1 MDSRLIV
8 ALVVTVVVVILAILM
23 LTLSSM
29 FGPGPSKGS
38 GSVAVGR
45 LPGSTGYHSPLPS
58 FSSGHF
64 KSHKTGLDMASNGSR
79 KSVRGAPTC
88 IGGTYIGGQCVDNL
102 PLEKLVTD
110 PFYYLQNAG
119 SSICPSGCVYVY
131 GSRCQGG
138 CEKPFGGGCCRSQL
152 GTRDRP
158 IACIN
163 GGPDGI
169 CPAYQ

>member
-119 SSICPSGCVYVY
+119 GSNANSSKTCPFGCRYF
-131 GSRCQGG
+131 SNSKCPGG
-138 CEKPFGGGCCRSQL
+138 CESLGIPGCCRSQ
-152 GTRDRP
+152 
-158 IACIN
+158 
-163 GGPDGI
+163 
-169 CPAYQ
+169 